1 MFVASSDIDLDPLA
15 LPPVREHR
23 PKRESAPVVKKPK
36 SEEDMTQ
43 CDTCGRAG
51 DNKNLVR

>member
-15 LPPVREHR
+15 LPPAREHR